1 MTVSVIVRMAK
12 ETEEEEEVATVET
25 LEGVTEDEAADA
37 DIPTHDH
44 RPIGPPKAKT
54 GNKQK
59 KRSNIVV
66 HRPEAQPGERSVAHP
81 FRNLSTTE
89 THRS

>member
-1 MTVSVIVRMAK
+1 MTVSVIVKIAK

-25 LEGVTEDEAADA
+25 LEGVTEDEAAD
-37 DIPTHDH
+37 IPTHDL

-59 KRSNIVV
+59 KRSNIVA
-66 HRPEAQPGERSVAHP
+66 HLPEAQPGERSVAHP

>member
-25 LEGVTEDEAADA
+25 LEGVTEDEAAD
-37 DIPTHDH
+37 DH